1 VLDIDEM
8 GSKEIDDLLQKI
20 EYGHL
25 GCTSQG
31 YPYVVPMQYYFENP
45 NLYIFTT
52 EGMKTKYIDSNP
64 EVCLQVE
71 EINDLSH
78 WRSIIVRG
86 RAYRLTDQQEFTHA
100 MQLIKAKN
108 PELSPALNRTWID
121 AWGRENIIVIYRI
134 YPNEMTGRTTQGVS
148 SQS

>member
-31 YPYVVPMQYYFENP
+31 YPYVVPMQFYFENP

-52 EGMKTKYIDSNP
+52 EGMKTRYIDSNP

-71 EINDLSH
+71 EIHDLSH
-78 WRSIIVRG
+78 WRSIIVTG

-108 PELSPALNRTWID
+108 PELSPALSRTWID

>member
-71 EINDLSH
+71 EIHDLSH
-78 WRSIIVRG
+78 WRSIMVRG
-86 RAYRLTDQQEFTHA
+86 RAYRLTDQQEFTDA